1 MMMIDKNYDDDDNYD
16 SDATTSREM
25 MFCLQLAIMLIQD
38 DETASEYQMVL
49 IEEVDENL
57 SVSRIAWRVS
67 LSGSCDGE
75 ME

>member
-1 MMMIDKNYDDDDNYD
+1 
-16 SDATTSREM
+16 
-25 MFCLQLAIMLIQD
+25 MLIQD

-67 LSGSCDGE
+67 HSGSCDGE
-75 ME
+75 NGVTPCAVVLFRVVSENWI